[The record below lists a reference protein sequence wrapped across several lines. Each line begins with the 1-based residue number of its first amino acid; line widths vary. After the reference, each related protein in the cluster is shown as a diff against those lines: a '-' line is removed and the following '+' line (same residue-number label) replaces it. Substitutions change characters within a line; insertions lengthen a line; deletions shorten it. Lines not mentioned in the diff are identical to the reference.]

1 MFNSQH
7 GKWLPFTQRQGHNGQ
22 DLELQHQYYSV
33 RQEMGYI
40 TKTDSQVIS
49 CEYTNNRT
57 NIDVNRIDFQDNTDS
72 DTLCVMLL
80 RQYKYYNCNK

>member
-1 MFNSQH
+1 MALTPTTRTFNSQH
-7 GKWLPFTQRQGHNGQ
+7 GKLLPFTQHQGHNGP

-49 CEYTNNRT
+49 CEYTNNWT
-57 NIDVNRIDFQDNTDS
+57 KIDLNRIDFQDNTDS
-72 DTLCVMLL
+72 DTLCVV
-80 RQYKYYNCNK
+80 